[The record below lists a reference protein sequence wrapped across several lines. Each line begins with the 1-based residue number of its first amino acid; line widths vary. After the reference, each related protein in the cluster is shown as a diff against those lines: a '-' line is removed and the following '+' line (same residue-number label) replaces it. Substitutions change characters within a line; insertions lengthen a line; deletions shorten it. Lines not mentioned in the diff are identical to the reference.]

1 LLLAKNHMVILAVRR
16 LSETFQA
23 ARERF
28 NALHHGNKKAR
39 PVDEASTVIELTDNG
54 SYTLVAISGEFDM
67 SSEPHFA
74 SSTNALL
81 RKGYSD
87 YVVDL
92 EGVTYLDGRA
102 LGSLMTFFKAV
113 NAQGGTVRIVT
124 SNAFYRRLFS
134 ITGIDRV
141 IALYASRAQ
150 AETALRHHQRTTAK
164 E

>member
-1 LLLAKNHMVILAVRR
+1 MVILAVRR
-16 LSETFQA
+16 LSETFNA

-28 NALHHGNKKAR
+28 NALHHGNKIAR
-39 PVDEASTVIELTDNG
+39 PVDEARTVIEVTDNG
-54 SYTLVAISGEFDM
+54 SYTLVGISGGFDM
-67 SSEPHFA
+67 TSEPQFA
-74 SSTNALL
+74 ASTNALL
-81 RKGYSD
+81 RKGHRD
-87 YVVDL
+87 YIVDL

-113 NAQGGTVRIVT
+113 NGQGGTIRIVT

-141 IALYASRAQ
+141 ITLYASRAQ